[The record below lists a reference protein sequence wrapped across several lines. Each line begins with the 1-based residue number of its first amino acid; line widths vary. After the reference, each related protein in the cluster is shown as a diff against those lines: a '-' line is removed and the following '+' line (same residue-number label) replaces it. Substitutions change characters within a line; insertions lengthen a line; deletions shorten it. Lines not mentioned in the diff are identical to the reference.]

1 MFCRAKYHTH
11 PAQGLSR
18 SSYKSCITQQPLTFH
33 SISIKFKLVCVRA
46 RAYDIL
52 LPIYL
57 PESESEGDEDDGEV
71 EMQQDG
77 KAAGG
82 REAWAISEQ
91 ELELLRTEF
100 LRLMQ
105 ERFLAGFALVFL
117 LHVCSVDPSIKSGRL
132 ENPLLSLLII
142 IPSYGNGHNG
152 NGHQLSATL
161 LLCCSVPVA
170 SRAGSYHHSV

>member
-1 MFCRAKYHTH
+1 V
-11 PAQGLSR
+11 
-18 SSYKSCITQQPLTFH
+18 TFH
-33 SISIKFKLVCVRA
+33 SISIKFKSACVRA

-71 EMQQDG
+71 EMQHDG
-77 KAAGG
+77 EAAGG
-82 REAWAISEQ
+82 REAREISDQ

-105 ERFLAGFALVFL
+105 ERFLAGFPLVFL
-117 LHVCSVDPSIKSGRL
+117 LHVCSVDPSIKSL
-132 ENPLLSLLII
+132 EHPLLSLVTIMPVLT
-142 IPSYGNGHNG
+142 GT
-152 NGHQLSATL
+152 GHQLSATL
-161 LLCCSVPVA
+161 LLCCTFPVA